1 MKAMKIMERMI
12 LMLTVVALL
21 IPSCTSPADDGID
34 ENDTTPPAIPSG
46 LAVDENESVEDSIK
60 IVWTANR
67 DKDFDYYCVYRAEL
81 ADQESN
87 YQLIDETISNY
98 YLDVGVGY
106 DTTYYYRVSAI
117 DKNDNES
124 DKSEAVSFQ
133 PYNLYMPATPS
144 NFKVYGYNIPEES
157 EPRIHLYWSANT
169 ESDFS
174 HYNIY
179 RDVKASFPL
188 DADHLLIK
196 TNDLQYNDYEVT
208 VGEKFYYRITAV
220 DKGELTSNPT
230 ASLSDAPLP
239 QPNLLFPDSA
249 GTTATLTPAFEW
261 QLIEGATKYV
271 VILQTSFS
279 SGEKWSAEVTQPS
292 SGDKVSKSY
301 DGSTLSY
308 STTYYWKVAVYS
320 SDNTAA
326 NCYSKSVWR
335 FVTRAQS

>member
-1 MKAMKIMERMI
+1 MKILERMI

-21 IPSCTSPADDGID
+21 IPRCTSPADDGID
-34 ENDTTPPAIPSG
+34 ENDTTPPAVPTG
-46 LAVDENESVEDSIK
+46 LTVDENESVEDSIK

-67 DKDFDYYCVYRAEL
+67 DKDFDCYRVYRAEWV
-81 ADQESN
+81 DQESN
-87 YQLIDETISNY
+87 YLPIDETISNY

-106 DTTYYYRVSAI
+106 DTTYYYRISAV

-124 DKSEAVSFQ
+124 EKSAAVSFQ
-133 PYNLYMPATPS
+133 PYNVYMPATPS
-144 NFKVYGYNIPEES
+144 NFKAYGYNIPEES
-157 EPRIHLYWSANT
+157 APRIDLQWSANT

-188 DADHLLIK
+188 DVDHLLIR
-196 TNDLQYNDYEVT
+196 TNELQYTDYEVT
-208 VGEKFYYRITAV
+208 VGEKLYYRITAV
-220 DKGELTSNPT
+220 DKGELSSNPT
-230 ASLSDAPLP
+230 ASRSDAPLP
-239 QPNLLFPDSA
+239 QPNLIYPDSA

-261 QLIEGATKYV
+261 QRIEGATKYV

-292 SGDKVSKSY
+292 SGDKVTKSY
-301 DGSTLSY
+301 SGSALSGA
-308 STTYYWKVAVYS
+308 TTYWWKVAVYS

-335 FVTRAQS
+335 FVTPAQ